1 MQKLKAIL
9 FDLDGTLIDSEYFHY
24 QCWIEILETYSLSM
38 TYEEWVNTYAGYPL
52 PINSKTIKE
61 KYNLNIGLSE
71 LILWRERL
79 SKTGFSTRDI
89 NLMPFALETIQ
100 FFKQKGLKL
109 AVVTAS
115 PRPDVDLIFAR
126 NGLSNYFDLMVTRT
140 DVTLTKPDPEC
151 YNFCCQQ
158 LGLNKDECLAFEDTI
173 NGLTAAKAANLV
185 CYAIQSDTSQHPK
198 LAIADKIFTDLKLAS
213 ENAATHFTL

>member
-24 QCWIEILETYSLSM
+24 QCWLEILDTFSLSM
-38 TYEEWVNTYAGYPL
+38 TYQEWVSTYAGYPL

-61 KYNLNIGLSE
+61 KYNLDIDLSE
-71 LILWRERL
+71 LIDWRERL
-79 SKTGFSTRDI
+79 SKTGFFTKDI
-89 NLMPFALETIQ
+89 NLMPYALETIQ

-115 PRPDVDLIFAR
+115 PRTDVELIFAR
-126 NGLSNYFDLMVTRT
+126 NGLSSYFDLMITRT

-151 YNFCCQQ
+151 YNTCCQK
-158 LGLNKDECLAFEDTI
+158 LGLEKDECLAFEDTI
-173 NGLTAAKAANLV
+173 NGLKAAKAANLV
-185 CYAIQSDTSQHPK
+185 CYAIQSDASQHPK
-198 LAIADKIFTDLKLAS
+198 LAIADKIFKDLKI
-213 ENAATHFTL
+213 ATEDIERHFAF

>member
-38 TYEEWVNTYAGYPL
+38 SYKEWVDTYAGYPL
-52 PINSKTIKE
+52 PKNCKTIKE
-61 KYNLNIGLSE
+61 KYNLDIE
-71 LILWRERL
+71 LPELMAWRERL
-79 SKTGFSTRDI
+79 SETGFSTRDI

-126 NGLSNYFDLMVTRT
+126 NGLSSYFDLMVTRT

-151 YNFCCQQ
+151 YNFCCKQ
-158 LGLNKDECLAFEDTI
+158 LGLEKHECLAFEDTI
-173 NGLTAAKAANLV
+173 NGLNAAKAADLV
-185 CYAIQSDTSQHPK
+185 CYAIQSDVSQHPK
-198 LAIADKIFTDLKLAS
+198 LAIADKIFTNLQLANQHI
-213 ENAATHFTL
+213 EKIFTF